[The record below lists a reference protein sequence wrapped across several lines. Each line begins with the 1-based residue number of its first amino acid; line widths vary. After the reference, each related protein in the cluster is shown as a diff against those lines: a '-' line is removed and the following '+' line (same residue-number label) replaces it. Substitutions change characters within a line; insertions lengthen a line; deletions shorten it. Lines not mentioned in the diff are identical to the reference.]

1 MAFKETMIDHLEIE
15 STIIFAESNEGR
27 EQIKKFGRD
36 LQGDLALRNLNILIF
51 FSSDIKDEDR
61 LEFEE
66 EVNEVVKEE
75 SKRANHF
82 AFIERASQTKQFDV
96 QDTECQTDPPPM

>member
-36 LQGDLALRNLNILIF
+36 LQGDLILRNTNTLIF
-51 FSSDIKDEDR
+51 FSSR
-61 LEFEE
+61 
-66 EVNEVVKEE
+66 
-75 SKRANHF
+75 H
-82 AFIERASQTKQFDV
+82 
-96 QDTECQTDPPPM
+96 